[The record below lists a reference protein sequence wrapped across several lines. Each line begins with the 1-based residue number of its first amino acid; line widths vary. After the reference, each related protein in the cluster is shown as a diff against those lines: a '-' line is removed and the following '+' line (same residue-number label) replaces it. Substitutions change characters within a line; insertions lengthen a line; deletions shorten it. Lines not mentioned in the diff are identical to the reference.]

1 MLMTTWKERGMKMG
15 LDFSIEAHFHREK
28 DNKVDDF
35 DIEIGYFRKFWELR
49 SEIMNVASKNE
60 DEILDTQDDFL
71 IETTPDVLPRVI
83 DCLLEACKDRE
94 HIFFEDSIWNE
105 VCGRGIVLRQLQRM
119 SNWDNLFIR
128 LPDILNENDPIARDC
143 QINYA
148 NCRDAIENI
157 VEDGDCNLSY
167 EEFCDILLHLE
178 DWKITLRFY
187 NSY

>member
-1 MLMTTWKERGMKMG
+1 MG

-71 IETTPDVLPRVI
+71 IEATPDVLPRVI
-83 DCLLEACKDRE
+83 DCLLEACKDRA

-105 VCGRGIVLRQLQRM
+105 VCGRSIVLRQLQRM

-128 LPDILNENDPIARDC
+128 LPDILNEDDPITRDC
-143 QINYA
+143 HINHS
-148 NCRDAIENI
+148 NCRDTIENI
-157 VEDGDCNLSY
+157 VEDGDCKLSY
-167 EEFCDILLHLE
+167 EELCDILLHLE